1 MKSKAIFLFFILNL
15 FQHFS
20 FSQNKIIDSLQ
31 IVLKTAKEDTAK
43 VKALARL
50 AYEFENSNPDTA
62 IYFANAAIALATKL
76 DYQMGIARAH
86 FYKGSALI
94 NLAEFDNALKELN
107 AALLIF
113 DRLLHS
119 ASLGTKAIILDYK
132 MRVYTEIG
140 NAEYMMGNFS
150 EAMTSFSTCLKI
162 SEESGDKS
170 SVADAYNNLGIIY
183 AEQGNYPEA
192 LKAQLNALKF
202 REAGNDRE
210 KMAASYNNIGSIY
223 DGMNN
228 LTEALKNHIASLE
241 IKKELNDKQGI
252 SQSYNNIGNIYASLR
267 NFPEALKNNYA
278 SLAISKERGDKTGM
292 ASAYTSIALVN
303 QKQGNLS
310 EALENYF
317 NALKISE
324 EVGDKENLADVYTEI
339 GKIYGMQKKNIDA
352 LLYLKKGLALSYEIG
367 SPEHLYKTYSG
378 LTSLDSAMGNYKDAL
393 NHYKLSITYRDSLFN
408 EENTKKIVQS
418 QMEYEFDKKEAK
430 EKAIQ
435 EKKDALAASEVKRQR
450 TIRNSTFAGLA
461 FLLLFSIVVYYQ
473 RNKISWEK
481 KRSDQLVVDKEMLI
495 KEIHHRVKNNLQV
508 ISSLLEL
515 QSETI
520 EDDKAKAAV
529 MEGQSRVQSIALI
542 HHKLY
547 RADEMAS
554 VEFKSFVTDL
564 YTQVESVFKKPNTEV
579 EFKIIADETNISI
592 DAAVPL
598 GLIINEL
605 LTNTFKY
612 AMGQN
617 RKNIISIALGEG
629 ERESEGVSK
638 NFKLVYRDNGPG
650 LPVGY
655 DLENS
660 ISFGMKVIR
669 LLTEQLGGN
678 LIFYNDNGSVFEI
691 PFHS

>member
-1 MKSKAIFLFFILNL
+1 M